1 MMDDTEKSGKTIATP
16 PPKRGFLPAPCSGAM
31 RHAPTPAPGGRY
43 RRYLS
48 LREGLEQ
55 PPGGALKDG
64 GRTYEMAVAPMAHS
78 TFNPRDELE
87 DNHIMSSHV
96 HIGLYDALREAGAS
110 EEKALAALA
119 TLPFPQH
126 LATKEDL
133 LKAIGEVKTD
143 LAVLKFAVFTF
154 GAAILALLVKL
165 VFYP

>member
-1 MMDDTEKSGKTIATP
+1 
-16 PPKRGFLPAPCSGAM
+16 
-31 RHAPTPAPGGRY
+31 
-43 RRYLS
+43 
-48 LREGLEQ
+48 
-55 PPGGALKDG
+55 
-64 GRTYEMAVAPMAHS
+64 
-78 TFNPRDELE
+78 
-87 DNHIMSSHV
+87 MSSHV

-165 VFYP
+165 VFSPNAHPKRRSFALRRFAPFLS